1 MLNEALRG
9 QLDKLRAAYDPNTAP
24 GGITLWWGGSTFPDG
39 EKDTPAL
46 DQTTFRSSAVTWNRT
61 PRGPARYFHG
71 ATSMPPFVCARW
83 TG

>member
-39 EKDTPAL
+39 EKDAPAL
-46 DQTTFRSSAVTWNRT
+46 QISIFFSYFIWLGICVDSGGFNVGEGSSFFEN
-61 PRGPARYFHG
+61 
-71 ATSMPPFVCARW
+71 
-83 TG
+83 